1 MDDVLCG
8 EVNYT
13 ANKMVYD
20 IACGGAVL
28 VGSSVKVVLNNQIL
42 TLCEVQVFGKAASS
56 HRVTKTYI

>member
-20 IACGGAVL
+20 IACGGE
-28 VGSSVKVVLNNQIL
+28 VGSSVKVALNNQIL